1 MYVHPFCYYGIDLF
15 IIFSTA
21 NTKTKQK
28 IINRIATFGAALALA
43 ELSDLLVD
51 VMDIILHC
59 VDHNHL
65 KAKPLSEV
73 FAPVCAFAQVSHCLQ
88 ARRIAVGTK

>member
-1 MYVHPFCYYGIDLF
+1 MVEGYGD
-15 IIFSTA
+15 TA
-21 NTKTKQK
+21 LPACENV
-28 IINRIATFGAALALA
+28 NRIVLVTRLVVEKLIGSNAS
-43 ELSDLLVD
+43 ELCDLLVD
-51 VMDIILHC
+51 VMDIVLHC

-73 FAPVCAFAQVSHCLQ
+73 FAPICIFPQVSHCPQ